1 MARTGA
7 TEGVARGKEAHAM
20 RRGLVKSVTVLGLT
34 LALTVALAAVAPSAN
49 ATWTP
54 RRDMVRWMN
63 SARSGRGIVAL
74 DMGWRLRQLADTHS
88 RRMAGEG
95 RIFHSSSLG
104 ERLRFVSFRIA
115 GENVGVGGTMWRL
128 YEAFM
133 DSAPHRANILG
144 QGFRR
149 VGVGVYAHDGFL
161 WVTMIFVG

>member
-1 MARTGA
+1 M
-7 TEGVARGKEAHAM
+7 
-20 RRGLVKSVTVLGLT
+20 S
-34 LALTVALAAVAPSAN
+34 
-49 ATWTP
+49 W
-54 RRDMVRWMN
+54 
-63 SARSGRGIVAL
+63 
-74 DMGWRLRQLADTHS
+74 
-88 RRMAGEG
+88 
-95 RIFHSSSLG
+95 
-104 ERLRFVSFRIA
+104 RIA